1 MNKNKDLVSIIVTVY
16 KSYNYLNDLIK
27 SVESQSY
34 KNYELIL
41 LMMDQIEKLIIF

>member
-1 MNKNKDLVSIIVTVY
+1 MNKNNDLISIIVTVY

-34 KNYELIL
+34 KNYELIFIN
-41 LMMDQIEKLIIF
+41 DGSDRKVNNF